1 MVEKGEGHEC
11 ACTETESLQTIEETS
26 ASCSIDSI
34 RMQFCYGRYTEVSG
48 DQDVEPAGASGKLAA
63 AGELRGPGGEGGRI
77 SPATWGLHSGRD
89 HPGNRAGTHP
99 GGYMH
104 PSVHMPTSRD
114 LTEFSLSKV
123 KKSLCVLIH
132 HQLVGFETRGGG
144 GGGGRGDGGMLYQV
158 NLSNLLLRVRFPRYI
173 HTSKELFGDAGEL
186 IVEDLLQ
193 QGQSLMSQVSATD
206 TPIITHQQNTNQR
219 IGLCRIY
226 GLFLVPNEGL
236 DHTPIATSW
245 SEFC

>member
-1 MVEKGEGHEC
+1 
-11 ACTETESLQTIEETS
+11 
-26 ASCSIDSI
+26 
-34 RMQFCYGRYTEVSG
+34 
-48 DQDVEPAGASGKLAA
+48 
-63 AGELRGPGGEGGRI
+63 
-77 SPATWGLHSGRD
+77 
-89 HPGNRAGTHP
+89 
-99 GGYMH
+99 
-104 PSVHMPTSRD
+104 
-114 LTEFSLSKV
+114 
-123 KKSLCVLIH
+123 
-132 HQLVGFETRGGG
+132 
-144 GGGGRGDGGMLYQV
+144 MLYQV

-226 GLFLVPNEGL
+226 SLFLVPKEGL

-245 SEFC
+245 SEFVSLVPDHFLSRGETVW